1 MPDVK
6 DKQTK
11 DKYQLNNYSKWDN
24 IHVSDDEDDTH
35 PNVDTPSLFRWR
47 HKARVEREDE
57 LKKRRFAIDREGD
70 KLKQQ
75 MSRVKDS
82 SKKTDLEEK
91 LEQWKINESKLAA
104 DEKNEPWNVDSMSK
118 EKETRTIINKP
129 KAIEDLSKLSDEE
142 RGNLYKQFATEN
154 ESKIKQFSMYTQMR
168 DAEQFLKQNPHLVC
182 EFTANFMCIFS
193 IDLAQEKKLSLFEI
207 VTHQAICMQF
217 ILELAKGLKRHPAET
232 FGAFYK
238 RYTEGTDT
246 KEGKEYHKA
255 FNEELRLFRE
265 RAKER
270 AVQRDIELE
279 EAARQQAAE
288 EEENERRVRI
298 EHSPSGLD
306 PHDVFEQSPEEMQQ
320 CYINQDVSSLTKL
333 VNENPETYMTH
344 MRNWI
349 LCGLWI
355 PAEDSPLYHLVDEA
369 KQLKEQHLAELK
381 AEQEAKEAAEK
392 AKAEEEK
399 KNKKSILDEL
409 D

>member
-47 HKARVEREDE
+47 HKARIEREDE
-57 LKKRRFAIDREGD
+57 LKKRRFAVDREGD

-75 MSRVKDS
+75 MGKVKDAA
-82 SKKTDLEEK
+82 KKADLEEK
-91 LEQWKINESKLAA
+91 LEQWKINEAKLAN
-104 DEKNEPWNVDSMSK
+104 DEKSEPWNVDTMSK
-118 EKETRTIINKP
+118 EKETRTIINTP
-129 KAIEDLSKLSDEE
+129 KKIEDLSKLSDEE
-142 RGNLYKQFATEN
+142 RAELYKKFVSEN
-154 ESKIKQFSMYTQMR
+154 EAKIKQFSMYTQMR
-168 DAEQFLKQNPHLVC
+168 DAEQFLKQNPYLAC

-193 IDLAQEKKLSLFEI
+193 IDLAQEKKFSLFEI
-207 VTHQAICMQF
+207 VTKQAICMQF

-232 FGAFYK
+232 FPAFYK

-270 AVQRDIELE
+270 ALQRDIEME
-279 EAARQQAAE
+279 EAARLQAE
-288 EEENERRVRI
+288 EEEENDRRVRI
-298 EHSPSGLD
+298 ENSPSGLD
-306 PHDVFEQSPEEMQQ
+306 PQDIFEASPDEMKQ
-320 CYINQDVSSLTKL
+320 CFVNQDVPSLTKL
-333 VNENPETYMTH
+333 VNADPEKYMTH

-355 PAEDSPLYHLVDEA
+355 PSEDSPLYHLVDEA
-369 KQLKEQHLAELK
+369 KQLKSENEAKLK
-381 AEQEAKEAAEK
+381 AEQEEAEK
-392 AKAEEEK
+392 NAT
-399 KNKKSILDEL
+399 KSILDEL